1 MKKAGFLAA
10 AGLALCMS
18 AAQAETI
25 NLTFASGYG
34 SALAWTDEEVNTFL
48 PGVNAELDRMG
59 SDYRVEWTVAVD
71 GTLASMGNMLDAMST
86 GLADVGH
93 IVHVFEPTRLPLQNV
108 PSVVPFGTE
117 DPGIASR
124 ALHELNK
131 SIPAMQKAWD
141 DLNLVYLTS
150 FSFDS
155 YLLLS
160 RYPIETLADIKG
172 KKVAAAA
179 GNLPWLENT
188 GAIGITGTSA
198 TAYSDTQNGV
208 YDALINSALLA
219 RPGKLHEVAPYVVR
233 TGFGAINI
241 FEVVANKTSWDSM
254 PEDVRKA
261 IAASA
266 DKLQDAVIERIV
278 ADTDS
283 AFAAMQADGAKI
295 SDLPQAERVKWIEA
309 LPNIAQ
315 RWVADLEAKGLPAR
329 EVLEAYLANLK
340 EQGVDL
346 PRDWA
351 DF

>member
-1 MKKAGFLAA
+1 MKKAGLLAA
-10 AGLALCMS
+10 AGLAFS
-18 AAQAETI
+18 VSVSQADTI

-48 PGVNAELDRMG
+48 PGVNAELKKMG
-59 SDYRVEWTVAVD
+59 SDHRVEWTVAVD

-117 DPGIASR
+117 DPAIASR
-124 ALHELNK
+124 ALDELNR
-131 SIPAMQKAWD
+131 SMPAMQKAWD

-155 YLLLS
+155 YLLFS
-160 RYPIETLADIKG
+160 RYPIEKLEDVQGRKI
-172 KKVAAAA
+172 AAAA

-208 YDALINSALLA
+208 YDALVNSALLG
-219 RPGKLHEVAPYVVR
+219 RPGKLHEVAPYVIR

-241 FEVVANKTSWDSM
+241 FDIVANKTSWEAM

-261 IAASA
+261 IEVSAAN
-266 DKLQDAVIERIV
+266 LQEAVIERLV
-278 ADTDS
+278 ADRDAS
-283 AFAAMQADGAKI
+283 FDAMAAEGAKI
-295 SDLPQAERVKWIEA
+295 SDLPQEERVKWIEV
-309 LPNIAQ
+309 LPNIAE
-315 RWVADLEAKGLPAR
+315 RWVNDLEGKGLPAR
-329 EVLEAYLANLK
+329 EVLEAYLAKLE

>member
-1 MKKAGFLAA
+1 MKRAGLLAA
-10 AGLALCMS
+10 AGFALCMS
-18 AAQAETI
+18 AAHADTI

-34 SALAWTDEEVNTFL
+34 SALAWTDEEVKTFL
-48 PGVNAELDRMG
+48 PGVNAELEKMG
-59 SDYRVEWTVAVD
+59 SEHRVEWTVAVD
-71 GTLASMGNMLDAMST
+71 GTLASMGNMVDAMST

-93 IVHVFEPTRLPLQNV
+93 IVHVFEPARLPLQNV
-108 PSVVPFGTE
+108 PSVIPFGTE
-117 DPGIASR
+117 DPAIASR
-124 ALHELNK
+124 ALDELNR
-131 SIPAMQKAWD
+131 SMPAMQKAWD

-155 YLLLS
+155 YLLFS
-160 RYPIETLADIKG
+160 RYPIE
-172 KKVAAAA
+172 KVEDMQGRKIAAAA

-208 YDALINSALLA
+208 YDGLINSALLG

-241 FEVVANKTSWDSM
+241 FDIVANKTSWEAM
-254 PEDVRKA
+254 PEDVRTA
-261 IAASA
+261 IEASA
-266 DKLQDAVIERIV
+266 ANLQEAVIARVV
-278 ADTDS
+278 ADTDAS
-283 AFAAMQADGAKI
+283 FAAMEAEGARI
-295 SDLPQAERVKWIEA
+295 SDLAQEERVKWIEA
-309 LPNIAQ
+309 LPNIAE
-315 RWVADLEAKGLPAR
+315 RWVNDLEGKGLPAR
-329 EVLEAYLANLK
+329 EVLEAYLAKLK